1 MHDIVG
7 VDDVEV
13 PNGLACA
20 GGVDAIEADGIA
32 CAGGVDAIEA
42 DGIACAGG
50 MAATDLLCTEQF
62 KNSDVAALKVA
73 PVFPELVS
81 TGSDGEQS
89 LAYAQMAAP
98 LIEAVKTLK
107 ADNDALTAELA
118 ALRRRVETLETR
130 VNALPR

>member
-1 MHDIVG
+1 MSG
-7 VDDVEV
+7 
-13 PNGLACA
+13 CA
-20 GGVDAIEADGIA
+20 VIAGDGGVDAVEAN
-32 CAGGVDAIEA
+32 
-42 DGIACAGG
+42 GIACAGG

-89 LAYAQMAAP
+89 IAYAQMVAP

-107 ADNDALTAELA
+107 ADNDALTSELA
-118 ALRRRVETLETR
+118 ALRRRVDTLETR